1 MESSVTGQFPITGLP
16 YSTKSV
22 RQGGIQFN
30 WTIPKYRSFDKTYEH
45 IEEIPK
51 VKIEEK
57 NIELELE
64 HIEETHKFEVKEK
77 DIEHDHQ
84 DTKEIKKES

>member
-1 MESSVTGQFPITGLP
+1 MQSL
-16 YSTKSV
+16 
-22 RQGGIQFN
+22 
-30 WTIPKYRSFDKTYEH
+30 FDKTYEH

-51 VKIEEK
+51 VKTEEK

-64 HIEETHKFEVKEK
+64 HIEENHKFEVK

-84 DTKEIKKES
+84 DTKKIKKES